1 VEPKEYQGK
10 TVDLAIQ
17 KACEELRVSREE
29 LEINVISE
37 GYRGIFGL
45 VGGKEAR
52 VLVSLKQAPA
62 NARKELVFNR
72 STSPELKAEVTI
84 SNSSHSDKAIQAKSI
99 VETILDKICP
109 PALVQ
114 VVKDDDTIQLN
125 ITGDCGGLLI
135 EKNGQTL
142 DALQYL
148 VNKIVNRS
156 PENRKPIVL
165 DTRGYREKRVNSLTE
180 MALQL
185 GKKAKKLGRPVTTG
199 LMNPYERRIVHLTLK
214 NDGKLTTKSQ
224 GDGINRKIVISPKN

>member
-1 VEPKEYQGK
+1 MEPKEYQAK

-17 KACEELRVSREE
+17 KACEELHVSPEE

-52 VLVSLKQAPA
+52 ILVSLKKAPSDT
-62 NARKELVFNR
+62 RKKLVFDL
-72 STSPELKAEVTI
+72 STSPGLRGEATI
-84 SNSSHSDKAIQAKSI
+84 SNSSHSDKASKAKSI
-99 VETILDKICP
+99 VETILGKCCSS
-109 PALVQ
+109 ASVQ
-114 VVKDDDTIQLN
+114 VVKDDDTIQLD
-125 ITGDCGGLLI
+125 ITGDCGEILI

-142 DALQYL
+142 DALQYI

-165 DTRGYREKRVNSLTE
+165 DTQGYREQRVTSLTE

-185 GKKAKKLGRPVTTG
+185 GKKAKKLGRPVITG
-199 LMNPYERRIVHLTLK
+199 PMNPYERRIVHLTLK
-214 NDGKLTTKSQ
+214 NDGGLTTKSQ
-224 GDGINRKIVISPKN
+224 GEGINRKIVISPKN